1 MINSISHWLSRH
13 PYGITS
19 IVFMIIVLFGWRM
32 LGWGE
37 RQLGFLLLLYFI
49 VALGIR
55 LDDISRAIGGSGGNP
70 RIVRGEPESLAA
82 QLREIGSLLRQIQ
95 TSLDKPPRRDDADER

>member
-1 MINSISHWLSRH
+1 MINSVSHWFSRH

-19 IVFMIIVLFGWRM
+19 IVFIIIVLLGWRM

-82 QLREIGSLLRQIQ
+82 QLHEIRSLLRQIQ
-95 TSLDKPPRRDDADER
+95 TSLDKPSRRDDADER